1 MKGKGIFLILALL
14 ALAITACGSSAS
26 ESMVAERQELAP
38 SAGSGVAY
46 DTAAFSPD
54 FYEQTG
60 EVQLQS
66 LQERLIIRTGTMSVV
81 IADTEV
87 TMRTLAELVNE
98 RGGWVV
104 SSNVYLSGRA
114 KAGSMTVRI
123 PAAEFDGLMAAVREL
138 ALEVTRENAE
148 GQDVTEEYVDLS
160 ARLANLQATADRVR
174 AFLDDAQTVED
185 ALNVNRE
192 LSRLEGEIEAMSGR
206 LQYLSQSA
214 AYSTLTVNLTPDTL
228 AQPLEV
234 AGWRPQG
241 VARDAIQTLINAL
254 QGLAT
259 LLIWVALFLLPLLL
273 AILLPIGGLIWGF
286 WRWRRRASRL

>member
-1 MKGKGIFLILALL
+1 MKGKRMFLILGLL
-14 ALAITACGSSAS
+14 ALLMTACGSYAS

-38 SAGSGVAY
+38 SAGGVAY

-54 FYEQTG
+54 YYQQTG
-60 EVQLQS
+60 ELQLQS

-81 IADTEV
+81 VADTEA
-87 TMRTLAELVNE
+87 TMRGLTGLVNE

-148 GQDVTEEYVDLS
+148 GQDVTEEFVDLS
-160 ARLANLQATADRVR
+160 ARLENLQATADRVR

-192 LSRLEGEIEAMSGR
+192 LSRLEGEIEALSGR
-206 LQYLSQSA
+206 RQYLSQSA
-214 AYSTLTVNLTPDTL
+214 AYSTLTVNLTPDAL

-259 LLIWVALFLLPLLL
+259 LLIWVGLFLLPLLL
-273 AILLPIGGLIWGF
+273 VILLPAGGLIWGA
-286 WRWRRRASRL
+286 WRWRRRSK